1 MCHLFLYQFHF
12 IARFIERL
20 LNLLEGFY
28 GDIFEV
34 MFIVFSEKGINQIV
48 NVLACVSSE
57 SESFVYLMT
66 GTDIIVIGEVKL
78 DVHVKVN

>member
-1 MCHLFLYQFHF
+1 MCHLFFYQFHF

-28 GDIFEV
+28 CDIFEV

-48 NVLACVSSE
+48 NVLACLSSE
-57 SESFVYLMT
+57 SESFVYLMAR
-66 GTDIIVIGEVKL
+66 TDIIVVREVKL

>member
-1 MCHLFLYQFHF
+1 MCHLFFYQFDF

-48 NVLACVSSE
+48 NVLACLSSE
-57 SESFVYLMT
+57 SESFVYLMA
-66 GTDIIVIGEVKL
+66 GTDIIVVGEVKL